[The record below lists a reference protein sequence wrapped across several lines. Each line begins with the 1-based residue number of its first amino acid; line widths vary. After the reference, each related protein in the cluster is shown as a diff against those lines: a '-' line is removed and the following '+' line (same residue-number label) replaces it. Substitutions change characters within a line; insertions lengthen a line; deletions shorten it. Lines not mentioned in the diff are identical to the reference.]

1 MINLLPP
8 EEKQK
13 LFLRKKEKL
22 AAILGIVAVVFLICL
37 ILILSSIKF
46 YVSAEVD
53 YQKTALQQTKQENQ
67 TLDAVNLDNII
78 QKYNGVLTQLDSF
91 YKKEI
96 HFSRVLKNISDIPT
110 PKDLRFTNFSLNRD
124 PASGTTHVM
133 VAGVSGTRDELL
145 FFKNNIGTDK
155 QIINPYFSPES
166 WISPKNANFSLTFEI
181 HENEEK

>member
-46 YVSAEVD
+46 YVSAGID
-53 YQKTALQQTKQENQ
+53 AQNGILKQVEKENM
-67 TLDAVNLDNII
+67 TPEFIKLTGDIK
-78 QKYNGVLTQLDSF
+78 KYNETLIWLASF

-96 HFSRVLKNISDIPT
+96 HFSRALKNISDIPT
-110 PKDLRFTNFSLNRD
+110 PKDLRFTNFSLSRNAD
-124 PASGTTHVM
+124 GNVKVSASGI
-133 VAGVSGTRDELL
+133 SGIRDELL
-145 FFKNNIGTDK
+145 TFKNNIGADK

-166 WISPKNANFSLTFEI
+166 WISPKNANFSLTLEI
-181 HENEEK
+181 KPISK